1 MFHVYGVQGRLP
13 AATLDDVRRLSPVM
27 AVSRA
32 RRVDAVTVGLDAAAA
47 PAAQTMPG
55 DAGRQAL
62 SALSAYG
69 AAAEARRREPLSR
82 VADVMSRPAV
92 TVPATATVGEAWQ
105 VLVQHHVGQ
114 APVTAVDGT
123 LVGLVGRAELL
134 PIDQLAHNV
143 GNAGN
148 AAWQDLLQQPVAA
161 VMWSPVPSA
170 LPETDLRRAASLLL
184 GTGLPGV
191 PVTDTAG
198 LLLGFVSRSDLL
210 RAIVADPP
218 LDLWC

>member
-13 AATLDDVRRLSPVM
+13 AATLDDVRRLSPVT
-27 AVSRA
+27 AASRA
-32 RRVDAVTVGLDAAAA
+32 RRVDAVAVGLDAPAAHAA
-47 PAAQTMPG
+47 PGMPG
-55 DAGRQAL
+55 EAGRRAV
-62 SALSAYG
+62 SAYG
-69 AAAEARRREPLSR
+69 AATETRTREPLSR

-92 TVPATATVGEAWQ
+92 TVPATATVGQAWQ
-105 VLVQHHVGQ
+105 VLVHHRVGQ
-114 APVTAVDGT
+114 APVTAADGT

-134 PIDQLAHNV
+134 PIEQFAHN
-143 GNAGN
+143 AGDA
-148 AAWQDLLQQPVAA
+148 AAWQGLLLQPVAA

-191 PVTDTAG
+191 PVTGPTG

-210 RAIVADPP
+210 RAIVTDPP
-218 LDLWC
+218 LDLWG